1 MTEIPRFLILA
12 GLALVAL
19 GLLGWLGSKLGW
31 PRLGNLP
38 GDFVYHGKRVTLYL
52 PLGTC
57 LLLSVVLTLIA
68 GFCWR
73 R

>member
-1 MTEIPRFLILA
+1 MTGISRFLILA

-19 GLLGWLGSKLGW
+19 GCLGWLGGKLGW
-31 PRLGNLP
+31 PRLGSLP
-38 GDFVYHGKRVTLYL
+38 GDFVYRGERVTFYL

-57 LLLSVVLTLIA
+57 LLLSAVLTLIV
-68 GFCWR
+68 GFCAR

>member
-1 MTEIPRFLILA
+1 MTGIPRFLILA

-19 GLLGWLGSKLGW
+19 GGLGWLGSKFGW
-31 PRLGNLP
+31 PRPGSLP
-38 GDFVYHGKRVTLYL
+38 GDFVYRSERATIYL

-57 LLLSVVLTLIA
+57 LLLSAVLTLIA
-68 GFCWR
+68 AFCGR

>member
-1 MTEIPRFLILA
+1 MTGIPRFLILA

-19 GLLGWLGSKLGW
+19 GCLGWLGSKLGW
-31 PRLGNLP
+31 PRLGSLP
-38 GDFVYHGKRVTLYL
+38 GDFVYRGERVTIYL

-57 LLLSVVLTLIA
+57 LLLSAVLTLIA
-68 GFCWR
+68 GFCVR

>member
-12 GLALVAL
+12 SLALVAL
-19 GLLGWLGSKLGW
+19 GLLGWLGGKFGW

-38 GDFVYHGKRVTLYL
+38 GDFVYRGERVTFYL

-68 GFCWR
+68 GFCGR